1 MALITKI
8 RTAIIIMFCIL
19 TGGSFF
25 PSALNSMRAG
35 DVTMIGNNHAK
46 AFATEYT
53 DSCCKQIIFSSM
65 QSIPTEKIG
74 GEFYVYNEAK
84 IM

>member
-53 DSCCKQIIFSSM
+53 DSCCKQIITVLIM
-65 QSIPTEKIG
+65 LIPIDQSVGRFMFTTKQ
-74 GEFYVYNEAK
+74 K
-84 IM
+84 